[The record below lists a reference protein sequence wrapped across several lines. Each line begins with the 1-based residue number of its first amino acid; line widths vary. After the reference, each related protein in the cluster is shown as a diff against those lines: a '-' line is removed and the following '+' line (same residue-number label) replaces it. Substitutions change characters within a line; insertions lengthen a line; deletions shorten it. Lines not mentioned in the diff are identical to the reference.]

1 MQRSSTRLAS
11 GLILVWGLGL
21 AVSGC
26 DTGIRASQATM
37 SSGVKPVPV
46 EPVLLESDTMVT
58 DCDQLA
64 KVSMA
69 AELNAM
75 GLQRSLQAL
84 PPNSTSLA
92 KNVQDLQQ
100 SVAQLQELSLQN
112 NQVIQLRNQYVTL
125 LQSLSQTE
133 PSSAAVATVQ
143 AATVQAATVQAAT
156 VQAAVKLR
164 RDKIFFNSCKS

>member
-1 MQRSSTRLAS
+1 MQRSSTQLAS
-11 GLILVWGLGL
+11 RLILVWGLGL

-37 SSGVKPVPV
+37 SAAAKSAPV
-46 EPVLLESDTMVT
+46 EPVRLETDTMVT

-69 AELNAM
+69 AELNAI
-75 GLQRSLQAL
+75 GLQRSLQANPL
-84 PPNSTSLA
+84 QANPASLA
-92 KNVQDLQQ
+92 KNIQDLQQ
-100 SVAQLQELSLQN
+100 SVVQLQELPLQN
-112 NQVIQLRNQYVTL
+112 NQVMQLRNQYVTL
-125 LQSLSQTE
+125 LQSVSQNE
-133 PSSAAVATVQ
+133 PSSAV
-143 AATVQAATVQAAT
+143 AAT

>member
-1 MQRSSTRLAS
+1 MQRSATRLAS
-11 GLILVWGLGL
+11 GLILIWGLGL

-26 DTGIRASQATM
+26 DTGVRASQATM
-37 SSGVKPVPV
+37 SSAVKSAVV
-46 EPVLLESDTMVT
+46 EPVLVESDTMVT

-69 AELNAM
+69 AELNAI
-75 GLQRSLQAL
+75 GFERSLQAN
-84 PPNSTSLA
+84 PTSLA

-100 SVAQLQELSLQN
+100 SVVQLQELSLKN

-125 LQSLSQTE
+125 LQSLSQTP
-133 PSSAAVATVQ
+133 PSSAV
-143 AATVQAATVQAAT
+143 AAT